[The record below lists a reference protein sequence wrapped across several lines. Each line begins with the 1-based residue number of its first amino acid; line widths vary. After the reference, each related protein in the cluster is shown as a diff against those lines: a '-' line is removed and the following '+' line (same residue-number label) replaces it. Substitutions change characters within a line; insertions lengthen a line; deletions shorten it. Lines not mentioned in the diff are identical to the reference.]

1 MSAALLSSPHMHGP
15 ANVSRVMLNVIYALL
30 PAVAAFI
37 WLFGWGVLINILLAL
52 MFALGSEAVVLLLRG
67 RPVADSL
74 FDGSA
79 AVTAILLGLALPP
92 LAPWWIVAIGSGFAI
107 IFAKHLYGGLGFN
120 PFNPAMA
127 GYVLLL
133 VSFPLQMTTWAA
145 PVGVRADD
153 LGLIQ
158 ALFHSLSGQLP
169 DGLILDSLSS
179 ATPLDTMK
187 VQTGLA
193 KTVSEIRTGPIFGL
207 LGGKGW
213 EVTNSLL
220 LLGGVWLL
228 WKRIITWHVPLAML
242 GTLTLMATIFHLI
255 NPEQYAG
262 PLFHLFS
269 GASMLG
275 AFFIATDPVSGATSR
290 RGQLVFGAGAGI
302 LIYIIRVWGGFPDG
316 VAFSVLLMN
325 LAAPTIDY
333 YTQPRVFGH
342 NRNE

>member
-1 MSAALLSSPHMHGP
+1 MPATLLSSPHVHGP

-30 PAVAAFI
+30 PAVLAFI

-52 MFALGSEAVVLLLRG
+52 VVALLSESLVLLARQ

-74 FDGSA
+74 LDGSA
-79 AVTAILLGLALPP
+79 AVTAILLGMALPP
-92 LAPWWIVAIGSGFAI
+92 LAPWWLVAIGSAFAI
-107 IFAKHLYGGLGFN
+107 VFAKQLYGGLGFN

-133 VSFPLQMTTWAA
+133 VSFPLEMTTWAA
-145 PVGVRADD
+145 PVGVRGDD

-158 ALFHSLSGQLP
+158 ALFYSLSEQLP
-169 DGLILDSLSS
+169 EGLTLDSLSS
-179 ATPLDTMK
+179 ATPLDSMK
-187 VQTGLA
+187 VQIGLA
-193 KTVSEIRTGPIFGL
+193 RNVSEIAGGPIFGL

-220 LLGGVWLL
+220 LLGGAWLL
-228 WKRIITWHVPLAML
+228 WKRIITWHVPVAML
-242 GTLTLMATIFHLI
+242 GTLALLATVFHLI
-255 NPEQYAG
+255 NPSHYAG

-275 AFFIATDPVSGATSR
+275 AFFIATDPVSGATSP
-290 RGQLVFGAGAGI
+290 RGQLVFGIGAG
-302 LIYIIRVWGGFPDG
+302 LLVYIIRVWGGFPDG
-316 VAFSVLLMN
+316 VAFAVLLMN
-325 LAAPTIDY
+325 MAAPTIDY

-342 NRNE
+342 HKD